1 MYTSYFVYP
10 FIASLLMDI
19 WVTSTILLF
28 WIILLLILVCKDLF
42 FLFSI
47 RLGIYL
53 KVKLLGRVIILCLTF
68 WRTRHT
74 IFHSSYAILN
84 SHQQGT
90 TSSQSLR
97 PRAINSMTGKQG
109 NSKQIQ
115 FSTPLPMLVF
125 FFVWLGFFFSCIYKT
140 AMGMKCVIYFF
151 LTTFIRFWYQG

>member
-68 WRTRHT
+68 WRTCHT

-115 FSTPLPMLVF
+115 FSTPLLMLVF
-125 FFVWLGFFFSCIYKT
+125 FLFGWV
-140 AMGMKCVIYFF
+140 FF
-151 LTTFIRFWYQG
+151 LFFPVYIKRQWVWSAWSIFF